1 MALPLVFFVLSRGG
15 MMLARYATKKA
26 AEAAAKQVGGKAVQK
41 QLTQALTKKIPTGGS
56 SAGKKAVEKQI
67 LRADK
72 KPAAPKSTA
81 QKVGEKAKAAADS
94 AKKVVSSAAD
104 KTKKATSNLATDA
117 KKLAATTTRI
127 GVKKGRRTGEALRDK
142 SGKLSGISKK
152 QVKTGKVIR
161 GGALVS
167 TLAIPLMMND
177 PKKGSN
183 KDTTV
188 SAAKGRGR
196 SSDAILRRHQL
207 MEASSNLKSSAGG
220 KRAMAPKEG
229 TKRKGLSP
237 FEKAFAKARRE
248 GKKTFKFKTKAGEK
262 SFTTKLKE
270 SK

>member
-81 QKVGEKAKAAADS
+81 QKVGEKAKA
-94 AKKVVSSAAD
+94 
-104 KTKKATSNLATDA
+104 LATDA

>member
-15 MMLARYATKKA
+15 VMLARYATKKA

-41 QLTQALTKKIPTGGS
+41 TLTKALTKKVPTGSS
-56 SAGKKAVEKQI
+56 SAGRSAIQKQI

-72 KPAAPKSTA
+72 KPPAPKGA
-81 QKVGEKAKAAADS
+81 VQKAGEKVKSAAGS
-94 AKKVVSSAAD
+94 AKKAVSNAAD

-117 KKLAATTTRI
+117 KKLAATTTRV

-142 SGKLSGISKK
+142 KTGKLSGISKK
-152 QVKTGKVIR
+152 QIKTGKVIR

-167 TLAIPLMMND
+167 TLAIPVMMDD
-177 PKKGSN
+177 PKKGSK

-196 SSDAILRRHQL
+196 SPGAL
-207 MEASSNLKSSAGG
+207 GG
-220 KRAMAPKEG
+220 KIDARKDTGKVNISKAMAPKEG
-229 TKRKGLSP
+229 SKRKGLSP

-248 GKKTFKFKTKAGEK
+248 GKKTFKFKTRAGLK
-262 SFTTKLKE
+262 TFTTKLKE
-270 SK
+270 EK